1 MLVSSSML
9 AFSSTNRRCRSAG
22 FTFLSRVASIIF
34 LFCGLFQ
41 STTTAEIPPKPGPQE
56 FLHDYANVID
66 DEDERTIR
74 EIQQRVFQ
82 EVQTPL
88 VVVTVSNMRTYD
100 PGAPSIESFAHRWFD
115 TWGIGSQQ
123 QNDGILVII
132 STGDRK
138 GRIELG
144 KDWGLRFDNF
154 SQRVM
159 DNDMIPQF
167 KKGDYSTG
175 LIAAVESL
183 SAMAISGLKV
193 DPPEP
198 SLLEKFLEHPVMKKF
213 AKQNNPIAQN
223 FGSWMV
229 IVMIVAGL
237 GCFVASYFLPE
248 FRKPL
253 IILGIVLIALAVIFV
268 IVLFLF
274 FIFAMLKGD
283 WEGGGGGGSGGGFG
297 GGSSGGGGASGSW

>member
-1 MLVSSSML
+1 ML

-88 VVVTVSNMRTYD
+88 VVVTVNNMRTFDRGAPEYRKLRPIAGST
-100 PGAPSIESFAHRWFD
+100 PGASVRNSK
-115 TWGIGSQQ
+115 
-123 QNDGILVII
+123 NDGILVII

-144 KDWGLRFDNF
+144 KNWGL
-154 SQRVM
+154 
-159 DNDMIPQF
+159 
-167 KKGDYSTG
+167 
-175 LIAAVESL
+175 A
-183 SAMAISGLKV
+183 
-193 DPPEP
+193 
-198 SLLEKFLEHPVMKKF
+198 
-213 AKQNNPIAQN
+213 
-223 FGSWMV
+223 
-229 IVMIVAGL
+229 
-237 GCFVASYFLPE
+237 
-248 FRKPL
+248 FR
-253 IILGIVLIALAVIFV
+253 
-268 IVLFLF
+268 
-274 FIFAMLKGD
+274 
-283 WEGGGGGGSGGGFG
+283 
-297 GGSSGGGGASGSW
+297 

>member
-1 MLVSSSML
+1 ML
-9 AFSSTNRRCRSAG
+9 AFSSTNRCCHSAG
-22 FTFLSRVASIIF
+22 LTFLSRVASISF

-88 VVVTVSNMRTYD
+88 VVVTVNNMRTFD
-100 PGAPSIESFAHRWFD
+100 RGAPSIESFARRWFD

-154 SQRVM
+154 SHRVM

-183 SAMAISGLKV
+183 SAMAISGPKV

-198 SLLEKFLEHPVMKKF
+198 SFLEKFREHPVTKF
-213 AKQNNPIAQN
+213 ANQTNPIAQK
-223 FGSWMV
+223 FGSWML

-274 FIFAMLKGD
+274 FIYAMINGE
-283 WEGGGGGGSGGGFG
+283 WVGGGGSGGGGSGGGFG